1 MDEMGKKF
9 DKTVKNNAVTYI
21 MVIVAWLVMMAL
33 QQAGMLNSSTTGL
46 LVPVCIYSIMAVS
59 LNLTVGILGD
69 LSLGQAGFMCVG
81 AFASAFF
88 TNLVQDSITFTPLRF
103 TLAILIGA
111 LVAGVFG
118 LLIGIPVLRLSGDY
132 LAIVTLAFGEII
144 KNFLNILYV
153 GKDSHGLHV
162 SIKDTMF
169 LGMEPDGVVI
179 IKGAQGITGTSRDAT
194 FTIGIILLLIS
205 LFIVLRLVQSRDGR
219 AIRSIRDNRIAA
231 ESIGINITKYKLLA
245 LTVSAAI
252 AGMAGALYAHNYNS
266 LAATSAK
273 FGYNMSIM
281 ILVYVVLGGIGNIR
295 GSVIAATLLYVLP
308 EKLRFLQSYRMLI
321 YAVVLIVVMLFSWS
335 PKARDFRERYSLKRL
350 IHKNTAKEAE

>member
-1 MDEMGKKF
+1 
-9 DKTVKNNAVTYI
+9 
-21 MVIVAWLVMMAL
+21 
-33 QQAGMLNSSTTGL
+33 
-46 LVPVCIYSIMAVS
+46 MAVS

-162 SIKDTMF
+162 SIKDTMS

-194 FTIGIILLLIS
+194 FTIGIILLLFLCLSSCVWFSPETVVRSVPSAITG
-205 LFIVLRLVQSRDGR
+205 LRQSRS
-219 AIRSIRDNRIAA
+219 ALISQ
-231 ESIGINITKYKLLA
+231 NI
-245 LTVSAAI
+245 SCW
-252 AGMAGALYAHNYNS
+252 
-266 LAATSAK
+266 
-273 FGYNMSIM
+273 
-281 ILVYVVLGGIGNIR
+281 R
-295 GSVIAATLLYVLP
+295 
-308 EKLRFLQSYRMLI
+308 
-321 YAVVLIVVMLFSWS
+321 
-335 PKARDFRERYSLKRL
+335 
-350 IHKNTAKEAE
+350 

>member
-162 SIKDTMF
+162 SIKDTMS

-205 LFIVLRLVQSRDGR
+205 LFIVLRLVQSRDG
-219 AIRSIRDNRIAA
+219 SIRDNRIAA

>member
-1 MDEMGKKF
+1 
-9 DKTVKNNAVTYI
+9 
-21 MVIVAWLVMMAL
+21 
-33 QQAGMLNSSTTGL
+33 
-46 LVPVCIYSIMAVS
+46 MAVS

-162 SIKDTMF
+162 SIKDTMS

-194 FTIGIILLLIS
+194 FTIGIIL
-205 LFIVLRLVQSRDGR
+205 
-219 AIRSIRDNRIAA
+219 IADF
-231 ESIGINITKYKLLA
+231 S
-245 LTVSAAI
+245 
-252 AGMAGALYAHNYNS
+252 
-266 LAATSAK
+266 
-273 FGYNMSIM
+273 
-281 ILVYVVLGGIGNIR
+281 VYR
-295 GSVIAATLLYVLP
+295 PASGSVQRRSCDP
-308 EKLRFLQSYRMLI
+308 FHPR
-321 YAVVLIVVMLFSWS
+321 
-335 PKARDFRERYSLKRL
+335 
-350 IHKNTAKEAE
+350 

>member
-9 DKTVKNNAVTYI
+9 DKTAKNNAVTYI

-162 SIKDTMF
+162 SIKDTMS

-245 LTVSAAI
+245 L
-252 AGMAGALYAHNYNS
+252 
-266 LAATSAK
+266 AATSAK

-335 PKARDFRERYSLKRL
+335 PKAREFRERYSLKRL

>member
-1 MDEMGKKF
+1 MANMGKKF
-9 DKTVKNNAVTYI
+9 DKTAKSNAITYI
-21 MVIVAWLVMMAL
+21 MVLAAWAIMMAL
-33 QQAGMLNSSTTGL
+33 QQAGVLSSSTTGL

-88 TNLVQDSITFTPLRF
+88 TNLVQDSISFTPLRF
-103 TLAILIGA
+103 TLAILVGA
-111 LVAGVFG
+111 LVAGLFG

-153 GKDSHGLHV
+153 GKDSHGLHF
-162 SIKDTMF
+162 SIKDTMS

-194 FTIGIILLLIS
+194 FTIGIILLLVS
-205 LFIVLRLVQSRDGR
+205 LFIVLRLIQSRDGR
-219 AIRSIRDNRIAA
+219 AIRAIRDNRIAA

-245 LTVSAAI
+245 LTISAAI

-321 YAVVLIVVMLFSWS
+321 YAIVLIVVMLFSWS
-335 PKARDFRERYSLKRL
+335 PKAREFRERYSLKRL
-350 IHKNTAKEAE
+350 FHKNAAKEAE

>member
-9 DKTVKNNAVTYI
+9 DKTAKNNAVTYI

-81 AFASAFF
+81 AFF

-162 SIKDTMF
+162 SIKDTMS

-245 LTVSAAI
+245 FTISAAL
-252 AGMAGALYAHNYNS
+252 AGVAGVLYAHNLS
-266 LAATSAK
+266 MLKVSV
-273 FGYNMSIM
+273 FDYNMSILV
-281 ILVYVVLGGIGNIR
+281 LVYVVLGGIGNIR
-295 GSVIAATLLYVLP
+295 GSIIATIILYALP
-308 EKLRFLQSYRMLI
+308 ELLRGFANYRMLI
-321 YAVVLIVVMLFSWS
+321 YAIVLIAMMLFNWA
-335 PKARDFRERYSLKRL
+335 PAARNWRARVMEKVRGSKNKREV
-350 IHKNTAKEAE
+350 A

>member
-9 DKTVKNNAVTYI
+9 DKTAKNNAVTYI

-162 SIKDTMF
+162 SIKDTMS

-194 FTIGIILLLIS
+194 FTIGIIL
-205 LFIVLRLVQSRDGR
+205 
-219 AIRSIRDNRIAA
+219 IADF
-231 ESIGINITKYKLLA
+231 S
-245 LTVSAAI
+245 
-252 AGMAGALYAHNYNS
+252 
-266 LAATSAK
+266 
-273 FGYNMSIM
+273 
-281 ILVYVVLGGIGNIR
+281 VYR
-295 GSVIAATLLYVLP
+295 PASGSVQRRSCDP
-308 EKLRFLQSYRMLI
+308 FHPR
-321 YAVVLIVVMLFSWS
+321 
-335 PKARDFRERYSLKRL
+335 
-350 IHKNTAKEAE
+350 

>member
-1 MDEMGKKF
+1 MANMGKKF
-9 DKTVKNNAVTYI
+9 DKTAKSNAITYI
-21 MVIVAWLVMMAL
+21 MVLVAWAIMMAL
-33 QQAGMLNSSTTGL
+33 QQAGMLSSSTTGL

-88 TNLVQDSITFTPLRF
+88 TNLVQDSISFTPLRF
-103 TLAILIGA
+103 TLAILVGA
-111 LVAGVFG
+111 LVAGLFG

-153 GKDSHGLHV
+153 GKDSHGLHF
-162 SIKDTMF
+162 SIKDTMS
-169 LGMEPDGVVI
+169 LGMDPDGVVI

-205 LFIVLRLVQSRDGR
+205 LFIVLRLIQSRDGR
-219 AIRSIRDNRIAA
+219 AIRAIRDNRIAA

-245 LTVSAAI
+245 LTISAAI

-321 YAVVLIVVMLFSWS
+321 YAIVLIVVMLFSWS
-335 PKARDFRERYSLKRL
+335 PKAREFRERYSLKRL
-350 IHKNTAKEAE
+350 FHKNAAKEAE

>member
-1 MDEMGKKF
+1 M
-9 DKTVKNNAVTYI
+9 
-21 MVIVAWLVMMAL
+21 
-33 QQAGMLNSSTTGL
+33 
-46 LVPVCIYSIMAVS
+46 
-59 LNLTVGILGD
+59 
-69 LSLGQAGFMCVG
+69 
-81 AFASAFF
+81 
-88 TNLVQDSITFTPLRF
+88 
-103 TLAILIGA
+103 
-111 LVAGVFG
+111 
-118 LLIGIPVLRLSGDY
+118 
-132 LAIVTLAFGEII
+132 TLAFGEII

-162 SIKDTMF
+162 SIKDTMS

>member
-21 MVIVAWLVMMAL
+21 MVIVAWRVMMAL

-69 LSLGQAGFMCVG
+69 LS
-81 AFASAFF
+81 
-88 TNLVQDSITFTPLRF
+88 
-103 TLAILIGA
+103 LAILIGA

-162 SIKDTMF
+162 SIKDTMS

>member
-1 MDEMGKKF
+1 MGKNF
-9 DKTVKNNAVTYI
+9 DKTAKSNAITYGI
-21 MVIVAWLVMMAL
+21 VVVAWLVMMAL
-33 QQAGMLNSSTTGL
+33 QQAGMLSSSTVGL

-81 AFASAFF
+81 AFAGALF
-88 TNLVQDSITFTPLRF
+88 TNLVQDSLPFTPVRF
-103 TLAILIGA
+103 TLAILVGA
-111 LVAGVFG
+111 LAAGVFG

-153 GKDSHGLHV
+153 GKDSHGLHF
-162 SIKDTMF
+162 SIKDTMS

-205 LFIVLRLVQSRDGR
+205 LFIVLRLIHSRDGR
-219 AIRSIRDNRIAA
+219 AIRAIRDNRIAA
-231 ESIGINITKYKLLA
+231 ESIGINITKYKLLT

>member
-9 DKTVKNNAVTYI
+9 DKTAKSNAITYG
-21 MVIVAWLVMMAL
+21 MVVVAWLVMMAL
-33 QQAGMLNSSTTGL
+33 QQAGMLSSSTVGL

-81 AFASAFF
+81 AFASALF
-88 TNLVQDSITFTPLRF
+88 TNLVQDSISFTPVRF
-103 TLAILIGA
+103 TLAILVGA

-153 GKDSHGLHV
+153 GKDSHGLHF
-162 SIKDTMF
+162 SIKDTMS

-179 IKGAQGITGTSRDAT
+179 IKGAQGITGTSRDTT

-205 LFIVLRLVQSRDGR
+205 LFIVLRLIQSRDGR

-321 YAVVLIVVMLFSWS
+321 YAIVLIVVMLFSWS